1 MNSHDIL
8 IILVLT
14 FPMFI
19 FTIYPGIALSNYLDE
34 NYNISEK
41 QKRGVMVS
49 VTFLGALVLSVLLYY
64 V

>member
-1 MNSHDIL
+1 MITHDIM

-19 FTIYPGIALSNYLDE
+19 FTIYPGILLSDYL
-34 NYNISEK
+34 EK
-41 QKRGVMVS
+41 KHSIKESQKRTVMVS
-49 VTFLGALVLSVLLYY
+49 VTFLGALVLSLLLYY